1 MCPGNRLQ
9 KGRDFI
15 DTNKELNH
23 RLFLQ
28 RENDINHS
36 PYENELAFYG
46 LVRDGDQKKIIELM
60 DKSPLN
66 DPEGRGRLSQDEV
79 RNIKYHFIVSV
90 AMISRFCMEGGLN
103 SETAYSLS
111 DLYIQKADI
120 CTSIEPLIE
129 LHRSMCSDYAGRMRE
144 LRRNRVYSKH
154 VVLCIDYIYENLQK
168 RITVSI
174 LAKHVSLNETY
185 LSKLFQAETGKSVS
199 GYIRDKKIEAAQN
212 MLKYSDFS
220 CLNIGNYLAFAS
232 QSHFIQVFK
241 AKTGLTPEV
250 YRKQHFRS
258 NWNKE

>member
-1 MCPGNRLQ
+1 MSGNLQ
-9 KGRDFI
+9 KKGRDSI

-28 RENDINHS
+28 RENDTNHS
-36 PYENELAFYG
+36 SYENELVFYE

-60 DKSPLN
+60 DKTPLN
-66 DPEGRGRLSQDEV
+66 DPEGRGRLSLDEV
-79 RNIKYHFIVSV
+79 RNIKYHFIVSA
-90 AMISRFCMEGGLN
+90 AMISRFCMEGGMN

-129 LHRSMCSDYAGRMRE
+129 LHRSMCSDYAGRMRQ
-144 LRRNRVYSKH
+144 LRRNKLYSKH

-168 RITVSI
+168 RITVST
-174 LAKHVSLNETY
+174 LAKHVKRNSTY
-185 LSKLFQAETGKSVS
+185 LSKLFRAETGKSVS

-241 AKTGLTPEV
+241 TKTGLTPEV
-250 YRKQHFRS
+250 YRKQNFRS